1 VGAAART
8 EDDAG
13 AGGELAQLVQAL
25 ATDGDAAGVAAARF
39 SKGDKARP
47 PPAVMRPPGAH
58 ALAPAAAVAERR
70 TAGCCDSCAVSA
82 VLDGG
87 VRRAHAGAGPRART
101 DVSVHADRSQPSP
114 TRSGGVQGSWGQE
127 REVCLAPP
135 GPQVKVVEGDLKELL
150 GSVRAV
156 LDDGRV
162 EVMPSMQGL
171 DEVLAFEPGQL
182 AKFFQA
188 RPNPNPNPARQ
199 ALPGARAAPAA
210 PRGARCSMRGPQCAA
225 SRPATGHAGLVC
237 PQGRHA

>member
-1 VGAAART
+1 
-8 EDDAG
+8 
-13 AGGELAQLVQAL
+13 
-25 ATDGDAAGVAAARF
+25 
-39 SKGDKARP
+39 
-47 PPAVMRPPGAH
+47 M
-58 ALAPAAAVAERR
+58 
-70 TAGCCDSCAVSA
+70 
-82 VLDGG
+82 
-87 VRRAHAGAGPRART
+87 
-101 DVSVHADRSQPSP
+101 
-114 TRSGGVQGSWGQE
+114 
-127 REVCLAPP
+127 
-135 GPQVKVVEGDLKELL
+135 VEGDLKELL